1 MSIKKV
7 WVHWPIT
14 HSKSIK
20 KYIDLFFSWFFWLVL
35 RIHIPS
41 NTIPIKKHHICLKK
55 WVHWPITHLKTIMKF
70 FIDVLFNFWLVLRI
84 PKSIQKRKW
93 YQNMYISHQMR
104 VAVAGIKDGA
114 VRLKFRH
121 FWKIW
126 QIELY
131 RQEI

>member
-1 MSIKKV
+1 MSSLIDDSLKSYNV
-7 WVHWPIT
+7 FYWVFFYWF
-14 HSKSIK
+14 SI
-20 KYIDLFFSWFFWLVL
+20 LLAL
-35 RIHIPS
+35 RIPK
-41 NTIPIKKHHICLKK
+41 IKILCQSKKNHTKKCEFTDQLLIQNLLKK
-55 WVHWPITHLKTIMKF
+55 LLIYFLV
-70 FIDVLFNFWLVLRI
+70 DFWLVLRI

-104 VAVAGIKDGA
+104 VAVADIKDGA